1 MPRYIVRIKEKYS
14 MVQEIYFL
22 SLSLFLQ
29 MNDTGQCLD
38 ELWMHGKK
46 LPVLNLN
53 WRQIQMWTIWCS
65 GNLITLGKCV
75 VHTNSADFDATN

>member
-1 MPRYIVRIKEKYS
+1 
-14 MVQEIYFL
+14 MVQEIHFF

-29 MNDTGQCLD
+29 RSVTGQCLD

-53 WRQIQMWTIWCS
+53 WRHIPIWIIWCS
-65 GNLITLGKCV
+65 SNLITLGKYV
-75 VHTNSADFDATN
+75 VHTNSADF